1 MREQIDGW
9 VDRQKENIIEM
20 YQFLHNNAEISWE
33 EVKTTQFIKNE
44 LEKLSISYELFNDQT
59 GIVGVWGEGN
69 APVVGLRA
77 DMDAL
82 WQQVNGK
89 WKANHSC
96 GHDAHTTILLFTL
109 RCLKELGFEPKGK
122 IKSLFQPAEETGAG
136 AISFINKGLL
146 DDVDYLLGL
155 HVRPIQEMR
164 FGECSPAIYHGA
176 AASFKGKIYGMQAHA
191 ARPHLGINVIDSL
204 TAINVAIRSIPLN
217 PIIPASAKLT
227 FAQAGGKN
235 FNIIPDYAEFGID
248 VRAQTNEAMA
258 QLISRLESQVN

>member
-82 WQQVNGK
+82 WQQVKGK

-109 RCLKELGFEPKGK
+109 RCLKELGFEPKERL
-122 IKSLFQPAEETGAG
+122 SLFFSRPKRLVQGQ
-136 AISFINKGLL
+136 FLL
-146 DDVDYLLGL
+146 L
-155 HVRPIQEMR
+155 
-164 FGECSPAIYHGA
+164 
-176 AASFKGKIYGMQAHA
+176 
-191 ARPHLGINVIDSL
+191 
-204 TAINVAIRSIPLN
+204 IRG
-217 PIIPASAKLT
+217 
-227 FAQAGGKN
+227 F
-235 FNIIPDYAEFGID
+235 
-248 VRAQTNEAMA
+248 
-258 QLISRLESQVN
+258 